1 MTDTHD
7 VEKAERI
14 GRSRARLFVFQGLL
28 FLIWQTTFFS
38 TAMPDGPVRAV
49 DSVRIWTWLLWAIVL
64 LALLATGGG
73 LMRGKAVRALLDDE
87 LTRRNRVRAYVT
99 GFWLAMGSAIA
110 VYLISLFEPV
120 SGREAIHLIVS
131 IGIGSALFAFGIHEK
146 RSQS

>member
-1 MTDTHD
+1 MTDIEN

-28 FLIWQTTFFS
+28 FLIWQTIFFS

-49 DSVRIWTWLLWAIVL
+49 DSVRIWTWLLWTIVL

-73 LMRGKAVRALLDDE
+73 LMRSSKVRALLDDE
-87 LTRRNRVRAYVT
+87 LTRRNRARAYVT

-120 SGREAIHLIVS
+120 SGREAVHLIVS
-131 IGIGSALFAFGIHEK
+131 IGIGSALFSFGIHE
-146 RSQS
+146 RRGLA